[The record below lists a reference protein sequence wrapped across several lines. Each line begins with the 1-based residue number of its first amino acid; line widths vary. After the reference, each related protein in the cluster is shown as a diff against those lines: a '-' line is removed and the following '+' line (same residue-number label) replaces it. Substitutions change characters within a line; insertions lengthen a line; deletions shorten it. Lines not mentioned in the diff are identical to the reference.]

1 MNMRLKKYS
10 IVVALLIGSFA
21 SIGQDIHFSQF
32 NSAPLL
38 LNPALAGV
46 NSGNYRFAANYKNQ
60 WSDLAPYNT
69 FAASFDM
76 NVFKHGPRANFGGIG
91 LFFFTDRA
99 GDGNLSTTQVNL
111 NLSYTVMLNKRGTQS
126 ITTGVMGGFGHRSV
140 DFSAFT
146 FDSQYGSNGPDQSLS
161 SGENL
166 TNDNLFYPEVGA
178 GILWNYVKNDRL
190 NFYAGGS
197 ASHLSQPNLSFFST
211 RDEKLY
217 IKFTVHG
224 GGYIGLSEQV
234 FLLPS
239 FLYLNQGPHNQL
251 NFGTLIKIKKS
262 ALPSEK
268 ISFYIGGW
276 YRLLDALILNA
287 RVDIGRINIGFSYDI
302 NLSGLT
308 EASRANGG
316 PELSFIYTGVFPSKK
331 QQIKFCPP
339 ML

>member
-1 MNMRLKKYS
+1 MRLKKYS
-10 IVVALLIGSFA
+10 IVLVFLISGIKSFA
-21 SIGQDIHFSQF
+21 QDIHFSQF
-32 NSAPLL
+32 NAAPLL

-60 WSDLAPYNT
+60 WNGLAPYNT
-69 FAASFDM
+69 FAASFDV
-76 NVFKHGPRANFGGIG
+76 NLFKHGPRANFGGIG
-91 LFFFTDRA
+91 LFFFNDRA

-126 ITTGVMGGFGHRSV
+126 LTTGIVGGIGHRSV
-140 DFSAFT
+140 DFSAFI
-146 FDSQYGSNGPDQSLS
+146 FDSQYGANGPDQSLP

-166 TNDNLFYPEVGA
+166 TNNKLLYPEVGA
-178 GILWNYVKNDRL
+178 GVLWNFVKNDKL

-197 ASHLSQPNLSFFST
+197 AVHLSQPNLSFFKT

-224 GGYIGLSEQV
+224 GGYIGLHEQV
-234 FLLPS
+234 YLLPS
-239 FLYLNQGPHNQL
+239 FLYMNQGPHNQV
-251 NFGTLIKIKKS
+251 NIGTLVKIKKS

-268 ISFYIGGW
+268 ISFYLGGW
-276 YRLLDALILNA
+276 YRVLDAVILNA
-287 RVDIGRINIGFSYDI
+287 RVDIGSINIGFSYDI

-308 EASRANGG
+308 PASNANGG
-316 PELSFIYTGVFPSKK
+316 PEVSVIYTGTFPSKK
-331 QQIKFCPP
+331 QQVKYCPP